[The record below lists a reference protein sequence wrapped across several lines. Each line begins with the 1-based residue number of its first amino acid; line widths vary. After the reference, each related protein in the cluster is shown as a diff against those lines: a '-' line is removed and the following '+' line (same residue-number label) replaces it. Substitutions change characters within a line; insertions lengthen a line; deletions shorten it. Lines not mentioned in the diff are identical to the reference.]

1 MVWNLLLAHFL
12 GDFVLQNDW
21 MVRNRDKLWVL
32 TLHGVIH
39 FVLMFLLV
47 GQPRSVIWPYLLLI
61 ALIHI
66 SQDRIKNNLT
76 NKRPNWIGVA
86 FIIDQVLHYAAIW
99 VIAGWLQRLVGSFS
113 LLEKPIWVMVAIVY
127 LFVTYVWFISERVLN
142 LSNTDYIQSVNNT
155 KFARMLTRGGLISL
169 FLLVRTWTASGLA
182 IVLSNPYPTSKFRQ
196 RALLT
201 DVSVSLLAMIFL
213 FWALG

>member
-12 GDFVLQNDW
+12 GDFVLQTDW
-21 MVRNRDKLWVL
+21 MVRRRDNLWVL

-39 FVLMFLLV
+39 FVLMFLII
-47 GQPRSVIWPYLLLI
+47 GQVRSVIWPYLLLI

-76 NKRPNWIGVA
+76 NKRPDWIGVV

-99 VIAGWLQRLVGSFS
+99 TIVWWLQRLAGSFS
-113 LLEKPIWVMVAIVY
+113 IPEKPLWVMVGIVY
-127 LFVTYVWFISERVLN
+127 LFVSYVWFISERVLN
-142 LSNTDYIQSVNNT
+142 ISNSDYLQSINNT
-155 KFARMLTRGGLISL
+155 KFARMLARVGLISL
-169 FLLVRTWTASGLA
+169 FLLVRTWTTAGLA
-182 IVLSNPYPTSKFRQ
+182 IVFSNPYPTSKFRQ

-213 FWALG
+213 FWALA

>member
-1 MVWNLLLAHFL
+1 MVWYLLLAHFL
-12 GDFVLQNDW
+12 GDFVLQTDW

-39 FVLMFLLV
+39 FVLMFLLA

-76 NKRPNWIGVA
+76 NKRPDWIGAA

-99 VIAGWLQRLVGSFS
+99 AIAGWLQRLVGSFS
-113 LLEKPIWVMVAIVY
+113 LPEKPIWVMVVIVY
-127 LFVTYVWFISERVLN
+127 LFVT
-142 LSNTDYIQSVNNT
+142 
-155 KFARMLTRGGLISL
+155 
-169 FLLVRTWTASGLA
+169 
-182 IVLSNPYPTSKFRQ
+182 
-196 RALLT
+196 
-201 DVSVSLLAMIFL
+201 
-213 FWALG
+213 